1 MMIFVWILLI
11 ILVLVLVIVILG
23 YILLYKLKKFLGVS
37 SISGLIKDAK
47 KEDESMPKSLSSLD
61 SLYLTRI
68 KEDFPNL
75 NINELKMECEKN
87 ILDYFRA
94 IESKDSTSFQSDKIK
109 SSVDKKI
116 QEYKDKNISFRSI
129 QFHKTV
135 VSKYEKNGS
144 VATITFG
151 SSLQYELYID
161 GTFQKKVQ
169 DRFRIQYIYI
179 IDSSKLD
186 KYSKV
191 IGIRC
196 PSCGSV
202 AIDFKTHQCKYCGT
216 YMKDIVK
223 RVWYCNDLVSY

>member
-1 MMIFVWILLI
+1 MIFVWILLI
-11 ILVLVLVIVILG
+11 ILVLVLIILILG

-37 SISGLIKDAK
+37 SISSLIKDAR

-75 NINELKMECEKN
+75 NINELKRECEKN
-87 ILDYFRA
+87 ILNYFHA
-94 IESKDSTSFQSDKIK
+94 IESKDSTGFQSDKIR

-161 GTFQKKVQ
+161 GAFQKKGA
-169 DRFRIQYIYI
+169 RSISYSIY
-179 IDSSKLD
+179 L
-186 KYSKV
+186 YY
-191 IGIRC
+191 R
-196 PSCGSV
+196 
-202 AIDFKTHQCKYCGT
+202 
-216 YMKDIVK
+216 
-223 RVWYCNDLVSY
+223 

>member
-75 NINELKMECEKN
+75 NINELKRECEKN

>member
-75 NINELKMECEKN
+75 NIKELKRECEKN

>member
-75 NINELKMECEKN
+75 NINELKRECEKN

-161 GTFQKKVQ
+161 GAFQKKVQ

-191 IGIRC
+191 FGIRC
-196 PSCGSV
+196 PSCGSG

>member
-75 NINELKMECEKN
+75 NINELKRACEKN
-87 ILDYFRA
+87 IFDYFRA

-161 GTFQKKVQ
+161 RAFQKKVQ

>member
-75 NINELKMECEKN
+75 NINELKRECEKN

-94 IESKDSTSFQSDKIK
+94 IESKDSTSFQSCLLYTSDAA
-109 SSVDKKI
+109 D
-116 QEYKDKNISFRSI
+116 
-129 QFHKTV
+129 
-135 VSKYEKNGS
+135 
-144 VATITFG
+144 
-151 SSLQYELYID
+151 EL
-161 GTFQKKVQ
+161 
-169 DRFRIQYIYI
+169 
-179 IDSSKLD
+179 
-186 KYSKV
+186 
-191 IGIRC
+191 
-196 PSCGSV
+196 
-202 AIDFKTHQCKYCGT
+202 
-216 YMKDIVK
+216 
-223 RVWYCNDLVSY
+223 

>member
-11 ILVLVLVIVILG
+11 ILVLVLMILILG

-75 NINELKMECEKN
+75 NINELKRECEKN

-151 SSLQYELYID
+151 SSLQYQLYID
-161 GTFQKKVQ
+161 GSFQKKVQ

-202 AIDFKTHQCKYCGT
+202 AIDFKIHQCKYCGT